1 MPHRWRSIIKGK
13 KHPQLIKEK
22 KERHEARRKTRI
34 DERKAKDK
42 SRRAIAKAA
51 EKAERKTEQE
61 IIKATRNSGRARMD
75 GDHLYA
81 GNITLDTKK
90 QDNFYHTVIPTEL
103 EKVRADSRRAGTI
116 AGGLVL
122 VNCVDRRV
130 VVFALEDLPKVVS
143 WLNH

>member
-1 MPHRWRSIIKGK
+1 MPHRWRSIVKGT

-22 KERHEARRKTRI
+22 KETREAIRKMQI
-34 DERKAKDK
+34 DKRKAKDK
-42 SRRAIAKAA
+42 SRRATAKAA
-51 EKAERKTEQE
+51 ERAERKTEQE
-61 IIKATRNSGRARMD
+61 IIKATRNSGRIARD
-75 GDHLYA
+75 GDHVFG

-90 QDNFYHTVIPTEL
+90 QDNFYPTVILTEL

-116 AGGLVL
+116 AGGLVI
-122 VNCVDRRV
+122 VNCMDRRV